1 MKLNISPSTRRS
13 VNRTVKPSIHQTI
26 RSVVLW
32 PGSRLFALFIF
43 VLQIGGCDGFG
54 PSGLT
59 FTEIASP
66 AGSNS
71 QSPRLSQDANGN
83 PLLSWIESEGGYAIL
98 KYSTMA
104 QGRWSPPQEVARG
117 DDWVLNGADTPSV
130 VQLSNSLLAAHWLVE
145 NPAAPYAYD
154 ILVSHSLNHGKTWSK
169 PLTPHTDGT
178 ATEHGFV
185 NLYKGENDQS
195 YGVVWLDGRNTSM
208 QSPAGHGHS
217 MSGVALRSAIIGIDG
232 SVYDQ
237 QVVDDLVCDCCPTA
251 LTHGPQGPVVAYR
264 NRDETEQR
272 DIFYAQLREG
282 QWSLPSSVGFDDWHI
297 TGCPVNGPAI
307 ASSNDTVAVA
317 WFTAAGGRKSV
328 RLAVSRD
335 GGQTFGLPI
344 EVDHGDVGGR
354 VSLAMDRAK
363 QITVSWL
370 TAPVTNVPA
379 QIRLATFSLAGKT
392 LARVSQT
399 SVALETKKP
408 NGTPVIAA
416 LGNGAGIL
424 VWTGGSVRAPKVR
437 VVRWASG
444 LTKK

>member
-1 MKLNISPSTRRS
+1 MKPNISPSTRRS
-13 VNRTVKPSIHQTI
+13 VNRTAKPSIHQTI

-32 PGSRLFALFIF
+32 PGLRLFALFIF
-43 VLQIGGCDGFG
+43 ILQIGGCDGLA
-54 PSGLT
+54 PSGST

-98 KYSTMA
+98 KYSTMV
-104 QGRWSPPQEVARG
+104 QGQWSPPQEVARG

-154 ILVSHSLNHGKTWSK
+154 ILVSHSLSNGKTWSK

-195 YGVVWLDGRNTSM
+195 YGVVWLDGRNASM

-297 TGCPVNGPAI
+297 TGCCRSRHSKPV
-307 ASSNDTVAVA
+307 V
-317 WFTAAGGRKSV
+317 
-328 RLAVSRD
+328 
-335 GGQTFGLPI
+335 
-344 EVDHGDVGGR
+344 
-354 VSLAMDRAK
+354 
-363 QITVSWL
+363 
-370 TAPVTNVPA
+370 
-379 QIRLATFSLAGKT
+379 
-392 LARVSQT
+392 
-399 SVALETKKP
+399 
-408 NGTPVIAA
+408 
-416 LGNGAGIL
+416 
-424 VWTGGSVRAPKVR
+424 
-437 VVRWASG
+437 
-444 LTKK
+444 